1 MKKPSFLVDFSLL
14 RQNRDFRMVFIARL
28 VSVLGL
34 GMMTVAVPVQVHLLT
49 GSTLQVGVIMALD
62 GIGMF
67 IGLLLGGVL
76 ADRYDRKKL
85 IIFARGTCGLGFV
98 ALALNSVLASPSLV
112 ALYLLSAWDGFFG
125 ALGMTA
131 LMACMPV
138 IVGRENVPSA
148 AALSMLTVRM
158 GMVLSPAIGGFVIAA
173 GEVSWNY
180 GLAALGTLA
189 TLIPLLQLPSMR
201 AEHPRNE
208 SPLQALGEGVSFL
221 FNHRLVGSVVALGT
235 LETLATAVKVIFP
248 ALALVT
254 FGGTAA
260 DAGLMYA
267 AMPLGAMVGA
277 LTSGWLQTTRKPG
290 WVMILSTL
298 GTFLCITAI
307 GLAAHYLLLL
317 FVLVIYGY
325 LGSVTSIIQYS
336 LVQGHTPN
344 HLLGRVSS
352 LWTAQDVTGDSI
364 GALGMGALGKVFAP
378 VASAMIFGLGAL
390 GLGTVMAVGFKS
402 LRQARL
408 FDPDLMPEENKEDK
422 STVTA

>member
-14 RQNRDFRMVFIARL
+14 KQNRDFRMVFIARL

-62 GIGMF
+62 GVGMF

-85 IIFARGTCGLGFV
+85 IIFARGTCGLGFA
-98 ALALNSVLASPSLV
+98 ALALNSVLATPSLA

-148 AALSMLTVRM
+148 AALSMFTVRM
-158 GMVLSPAIGGFVIAA
+158 GMVLSPAVGGFIIAA

-180 GLAALGTLA
+180 GLAAFGTLA
-189 TLIPLLQLPSMR
+189 TLIPLFQLPSMKAQYQR
-201 AEHPRNE
+201 DE
-208 SPLQALGEGVSFL
+208 SPLKSLAQGVGFL

-235 LETLATAVKVIFP
+235 LETLATAVRVIFP

-267 AMPLGAMVGA
+267 AMPLGAMLGA
-277 LTSGWLQTTRKPG
+277 LTSGWLQTTQKPG

-298 GTFLCITAI
+298 GTFMCITAI
-307 GLAAHYLLLL
+307 GLASHYLLLL
-317 FVLVIYGY
+317 LVLVVYGY

-352 LWTAQDVTGDSI
+352 LWTAQDVTGDSV
-364 GALGMGALGKVFAP
+364 GALGMGALGKLLAP
-378 VASAMIFGLGAL
+378 VASATVFGLGAL
-390 GLGTVMAVGFKS
+390 GLGTLMAAGFKS
-402 LRQARL
+402 LRQAQL
-408 FDPDLMPEENKEDK
+408 FDPSLMPEEDSDDK
-422 STVTA
+422 QPATA